1 MVMAQAKHKILIIGD
16 SHVINYGERLSDYL
30 GHSFTVT
37 GYVKLN
43 ADLDIIMI
51 TAKPES

>member
-1 MVMAQAKHKILIIGD
+1 MAQAKHRILIIGN
-16 SHVINYGERLSDYL
+16 SHVRNYAERLSDYL

-43 ADLDIIMI
+43 ADVDIILT
-51 TAKPES
+51 TAKSES